1 MRGLRWRIMLLVIF
15 VGFLSYSQTP
25 KEMTYIEFVDIVR
38 KHHPVMVQA
47 DAYVDAA
54 EGGLTESRG
63 VFDPTLKGEMQQKEY
78 DDTKYFQLAEAGLV
92 VPTWIGANVK
102 VGYTQSIGE
111 YVNAMDQMPANGLLI
126 AGVEL
131 PIGQGLFFDK
141 RRASVQKAKVYL
153 EMAEAERQLTINNII
168 YKASVDYWKWFQ
180 AHHQLQSVE
189 VLMLKSKDR
198 LDNVKRSAE
207 LGDKPFIDTLEAAIQ
222 YQNFYSLY
230 LDLSTLE
237 KNTREFV
244 NVHLWAD
251 GLVPLELDS
260 TTVPETLAETTLD
273 LSVWSITNDTLIMN
287 HPKLAM
293 AQSKLDLNGVELR
306 MTREQLKPKLNVN
319 YNVLNEP
326 VGGDVIGF
334 NPNDYKFGIDF
345 SIPIFLRSSRGSVQ
359 KQKAEM
365 LIAESEM
372 QLTEQN
378 LKAAFKATVNDSKNA
393 VEQSVLLGEVVENYR
408 KLVTAERK
416 LFQIGESSLMLLNY
430 REIALMESEIKW
442 IDKVSKSKIA
452 EIDILYAI
460 GQLN

>member
-1 MRGLRWRIMLLVIF
+1 MLLVIF